1 MMMMIGIIISI
12 VFVVFPE
19 CSMTKKHLLVSIESV
34 INYLL
39 FHLVIIIY

>member
-1 MMMMIGIIISI
+1 MMMMIGIISI

-34 INYLL
+34 MNYLL